1 MQFTSELVTDGL
13 VERTFNLKVNNDSIP
28 GVIWTPENPSKN
40 HPILLMGHG
49 GSQHKKFVGVISRAH
64 RYVKNLGFVVAAID
78 APGHG
83 ERTPSEQ
90 SVKFVT
96 ELQKRMAER
105 QPVEEIVA
113 NEMARLALQATPEWR
128 ATLDAVQALDEVGKD
143 GMVGYWGIAMGG
155 AMGVALIASEP
166 RISAAVLGLAGL
178 PPNNQELADTAAR
191 ITIPIEFFLQSN
203 DPLLPRDSG
212 IALFDA
218 FSSQEKTLH
227 INSGG
232 HGRIPE
238 WETES
243 WERFFARHLKAK
255 TAG

>member
-13 VERTFNLKVNNDSIP
+13 VERTFNINVNGDSVP
-28 GVIWTPENPSKN
+28 GVIWTPENPSKD

-49 GSQHKKFVGVISRAH
+49 GSQHKKFVGVVNRAH
-64 RYVKNLGFVVAAID
+64 RYVRDFGFVVVAID

-90 SVKFVT
+90 SVKFVA

-105 QPVEEIVA
+105 QPVGEIVA

-128 ATLDAVQALDEVGKD
+128 ATLDAVQALDYVGTD
-143 GMVGYWGIAMGG
+143 GAVGYWGIAMGG
-155 AMGVALIASEP
+155 AIGVSLIASER

-178 PPNNQELADTAAR
+178 PSNNQALANTAAR

-203 DPLLPRDSG
+203 DELISRDSG

-218 FSSQEKTLH
+218 LGSQEKTLH

-232 HGRIPE
+232 HGRIPV
-238 WETES
+238 WESES
-243 WERFFARHLKAK
+243 WERFFTRHLKAR